1 MKRPHTT
8 EAAIHLRETMRSLR
22 RALMYCMAF
31 SFAINML
38 SLMLPIYSLQVF
50 DRVFTTRSVDTLM
63 WLTVVVFAAYAFYG
77 LLFATRAGVLS
88 KIVAWLDK
96 QLTFDVFETALRA
109 SAHNLPVTAGQ
120 PLREL
125 AVIKQ
130 FLTSGVPT
138 LMDVPWSLLFV
149 FVIYMIN
156 PLLGLMALGGMGIFV
171 LASLVNEYATRKA
184 LLRAVE
190 QQTDAML
197 NADAI
202 SKQAEAIQAMG
213 MGNGVLRSWRKQFDT
228 SLAWQ
233 EKAQRRASLIQ
244 GTVRAIRLIL
254 QIIVTGVGAYLT
266 LQNEMTPGGLI
277 ASTILI
283 ARALAPFEGMIMLWK
298 QLVQA
303 REAYTR
309 LEALMRETPEK
320 QGDTIMPEPKGSLQ
334 LENLFFAPPQKPA
347 IIKGA
352 NFSLKPGEMLGI
364 IGPAGAGKTTLSKL
378 LMGILPPSSGSVRLD
393 GVDVY
398 GWSREDFGKYAG
410 YLPQSVE
417 LFPGTIKENI
427 ARMQAD
433 ATDESVVQACQ
444 RAHAHELILRLPQ
457 GYDTPYIPGVSV
469 LSPGQKQRIG
479 LARALYGTPKYVV
492 LDEPNSN
499 LDGEGERA
507 LIHTLVLLKKAK
519 ITTLIIAHRPSIL
532 TMVDTILM
540 IRDGVIEAIGPR
552 DDMLQRYSGGNAG
565 NAKQGEPATEV
576 GRD

>member
-1 MKRPHTT
+1 MKQPART
-8 EAAIHLRETMRSLR
+8 EAHKHLNQTMRSLR
-22 RALMYCMAF
+22 RALAFCVLF

-50 DRVFTTRSVDTLM
+50 DRVFTTRSVDTLLG
-63 WLTVVVFAAYAFYG
+63 LTGVVLAAYAFYG

-88 KIVAWLDK
+88 KIVAWLDQK
-96 QLTFDVFETALRA
+96 LTFEVFEAALRA
-109 SAHNLPVTAGQ
+109 AAHNLPVTAGQ

-125 AVIKQ
+125 SVIKS
-130 FLTSGVPT
+130 FLTNGAPT
-138 LMDVPWSLLFV
+138 LMDVPWSLVFI

-156 PLLGLMALGGMGIFV
+156 PLLGTMALAGMGLFV

-184 LLRAVE
+184 LLRAAE

-197 NADAI
+197 NADSI
-202 SKQAEAIQAMG
+202 SKQAESIHAMG
-213 MGNGVLRSWRKQFDT
+213 MMNGVLASWRKQFDR
-228 SLAWQ
+228 SLEWQ
-233 EKAQRRASLIQ
+233 EQAQRRGSLIQ
-244 GTVRAIRLIL
+244 GTVRSCRLIL
-254 QIIVTGVGAYLT
+254 QIIVTGTGAYLT

-303 REAYTR
+303 REAYGR
-309 LEALMRETPEK
+309 LEALMKEAPEK
-320 QGDTIMPEPKGSLQ
+320 VGETTMPEAKGALKV
-334 LENLFFAPPQKPA
+334 ENMFYAPPQKPA
-347 IIKGA
+347 ILKGA
-352 NFSLKPGEMLGI
+352 NLQLQPGEMLGV

-378 LMGILPPSSGSVRLD
+378 LMGILPPSSGNVRLD
-393 GVDVY
+393 GVDIY

-427 ARMQAD
+427 ARMQAG
-433 ATDESVVQACQ
+433 ATDESVVQAAQ
-444 RAHAHELILRLPQ
+444 RAHAHELVLRLPQ
-457 GYDTPYIPGVSV
+457 GYDTPYTPGVSV

-507 LIHTLVLLKKAK
+507 LIQTLVLLKQHKV
-519 ITTLIIAHRPSIL
+519 TTIIIAHRPSIL

-540 IRDGVIEAIGPR
+540 IRDGVVESMGPR
-552 DDMLQRYSGGNAG
+552 DDMLKRYSAAG
-565 NAKQGEPATEV
+565 RKKDEAPEV
-576 GRD
+576 SRD